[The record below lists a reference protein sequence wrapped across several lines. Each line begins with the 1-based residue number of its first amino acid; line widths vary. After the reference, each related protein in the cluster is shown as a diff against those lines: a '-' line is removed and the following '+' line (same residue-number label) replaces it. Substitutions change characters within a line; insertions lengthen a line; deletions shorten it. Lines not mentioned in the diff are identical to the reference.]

1 MFQTTMFPNSLI
13 EPERGLVVHLVVGI
27 HVADVAVA
35 DQVHVSYVSISNFN
49 HVTEAEAEAEAVS
62 TWRHMLSW
70 SYHLSNQ
77 FKTGVKST
85 LTSQIKELGAIHT
98 FGI

>member
-1 MFQTTMFPNSLI
+1 MFPNYSF

-27 HVADVAVA
+27 HVAYVAVD
-35 DQVHVSYVSISNFN
+35 DQVHVSYVSIFNFN
-49 HVTEAEAEAEAVS
+49 HVTEAEAEAVAAS

-77 FKTGVKST
+77 FKTGIRMR
-85 LTSQIKELGAIHT
+85 LTSQIKELGAIL
-98 FGI
+98 